1 MRTAAL
7 AILLVIF
14 VSAAQAKI
22 YRWVDENGS
31 VHFSDKP
38 YSEKAEEIIILET
51 GIDLDKT
58 PDAEKEDQPATTES
72 PAENSQSTS
81 KQQPADETE
90 TSTKTAAKKEKVED
104 RTITEADYKI
114 TTTIGKLGTDL
125 ISISGRI
132 GSGPKCYDLT
142 VIATA
147 SNDNGLTATIKD
159 QVRKSSSFGSVT
171 YKGTAKATGSG
182 EDRGFWKVDSV
193 TVRCNDVED

>member
-1 MRTAAL
+1 MRTTVL
-7 AILLVIF
+7 AILLVF
-14 VSAAQAKI
+14 FASTVQAKI
-22 YRWVDENGS
+22 YRWVDKNGS

-58 PDAEKEDQPATTES
+58 PHADKENQDATTES
-72 PAENSQSTS
+72 SAENSQSIS
-81 KQQPADETE
+81 KQQPAEETK
-90 TSTKTAAKKEKVED
+90 TSTKKTVKKEKIED
-104 RTITEADYKI
+104 KTITEADYKI
-114 TTTIGKLGTDL
+114 TTTIGKLGADL

-132 GSGPKCYDLT
+132 GSGPKCYDLR
-142 VIATA
+142 VVATA

-159 QVRKSSSFGSVT
+159 RVRKSSSFGSVT

-193 TVRCNDVED
+193 TVRCNFVDE